1 MGGYVSFYTYDL
13 EERVRRLEFRLGDRR
28 SLPDEL
34 QKAIVDK
41 YNDIYSPAVSDKYE
55 STESTESTESAE
67 SAESADLTQIFDNFN
82 IPM

>member
-13 EERVRRLEFRLGDRR
+13 EERVRRLELRLGDRR

-55 STESTESTESAE
+55 STESTD